1 VFDVAVRAMTGRQRS
16 QRVALPLECA
26 AVIRAVFWD
35 FGGVILTSPFET
47 FNAYERANALPLDF
61 IRTLN
66 SRDPDTNAWARFER
80 QEIAPDEF
88 DALFAAESEAAG
100 HRVPRSDVISMLSG
114 AVRPEM
120 VRALERVVES
130 GYVTACLT
138 NNVVSDVRRVEAEA
152 VMAKFDHVIESS
164 KVGLRKPER
173 EFYELACKVA
183 DVEPHEVVFL
193 DDLGIN
199 LKPAK
204 AMGMT
209 TIKVVSPAQAIA
221 DLEAVLGISL
231 D

>member
-1 VFDVAVRAMTGRQRS
+1 M
-16 QRVALPLECA
+16 
-26 AVIRAVFWD
+26 IRAVFWD
-35 FGGVILTSPFET
+35 FGGVILTSPFEA
-47 FNAYERANALPLDF
+47 FNAYERANGLPLDF

-66 SRDPDTNAWARFER
+66 SRDSDTNAWARFER
-80 QEIAPDEF
+80 QEITPAEF
-88 DALFAAESEAAG
+88 DALFLAESEASG
-100 HRVPRSDVISMLSG
+100 HRVPGSDVIAMLSG
-114 AVRPEM
+114 AIRPEM
-120 VRALERVVES
+120 VRALDRVVAS

-138 NNVVSDVRRVEAEA
+138 NNVVSDVRRIEAE
-152 VMAKFDHVIESS
+152 VVIAKFDHVIESS

-183 DVEPHEVVFL
+183 DVDPHEVVFL
-193 DDLGIN
+193 DDLGVN

-204 AMGMT
+204 SMGMT